1 MSFIRKVSCFSMSV
15 LQNSKGINV
24 FAFSACILILV
35 ACALLFSATVEAA
48 TYNLSAGQYPP
59 CSSKSWTANG
69 TTYVCNYGKVTLNA
83 GDAVVANASSTL
95 WAENGFLID
104 ASVVGSSAHSI
115 MLRSSY
121 GVIRTT
127 GGSSAGTVI
136 FGSVIGASVTLGGT
150 TVKGSVTGSGGAVMV
165 NSEIEGNVGFNNEI
179 TLTNTIVA
187 GFVESANREITLSGG
202 SVGGGVKSSGGA
214 GVFIDGT
221 TVQGEISSANIISIE
236 DSKVTGNVVS
246 SCCKVTVTSSSVIG
260 NIFTQGN
267 PIELNGT
274 DVVGTVSNTNRI
286 YLNDSVVY
294 GDVAAATDWGNQVT
308 IQGTGF
314 SRIYGQCAY
323 SGLSPASLCSD
334 STDINEILPLYL
346 RFDEASWRN
355 ATVQNSGTLNV
366 TGVASGAAETVG
378 AIPALPGTW
387 GTCRYGEFS
396 GSGRVS
402 VPHHSTL
409 NFNDKLS
416 VSFWLNVSEL
426 PASGSVILLG
436 KGDNYRL
443 ELNAAGRLVLT
454 TRMFGLF
461 SSREL
466 AVATGIGNGWN
477 HVGFTLEFQS
487 LFVLL
492 PTVDIKLYVNGELK
506 DSKSE
511 TLLIGWGLSTNS
523 ADVLIGGSGSKGL
536 RGLIDEVRLDRAIW
550 GATEFSRQARA
561 RHWCGSSLAIDHF
574 EFVTGGGAH
583 TCSPHTIT
591 LKACT
596 NAAPAACQLYPG
608 TVSVTLAGNG
618 WVGGSSK
625 SLING
630 VGSFQLQGLQLQMP
644 LRLVSSSP
652 SSASQTL
659 CQVGDAPWS
668 TACILNFAQSG
679 FIFDVPNMVASQGV
693 KVPISAVIDRGNPGS
708 PRCEPAFTDENV
720 PRNIKFW
727 SDFISPA
734 GNDLAD
740 GSQKILVNEKS
751 VAQSFATAEPLP
763 LYFNEKGVSQ
773 IDVNYREAGKMRLSA
788 HYAGSDNERDS
799 GLMEGSSDFVSRP
812 DRFSIEVVGAPDCDP
827 KKEFSEDNCHKFIAA
842 GDELPLEIKA
852 LNSGGDETLNFMH
865 ELVRMEVVG
874 KPSDGCGEMAGDCF
888 PRGGVVPKLLP
899 NEYKHGYGNVN
910 VFESAPY
917 VDEVGIVKL
926 RAIAKDYIESGLDV
940 AGVSDYVGRFI
951 PAYFI
956 VSSDARLVPACNGFT
971 YQGQEAV
978 FLGGYPEVVI
988 TAFNSQNQEVQNYDR
1003 PGYWLLDPPKRGSY
1017 LSITGRAKIDERLD
1031 SVGEVN
1037 SILVKAT
1044 ENDGGGRTYN
1054 WPSVDEEKRPADA
1067 LIWRAPVNPDP
1078 DDLPFGADALPIARL
1093 VIDKG
1098 QLRDKDGVC
1107 YRGAEGKLGECSDFT
1122 HDFGGSEIRLGRL
1135 RIGNAHGSELQDLS
1149 LPWVIETW
1157 QASNIFLPETGD
1169 ACSAP
1174 TWGKALASEPAG
1186 KLVGKQLVITG
1197 GHSGY
1202 EGSLIITKPEA
1213 TGEARIGF
1221 ENVPEWLWYDWR
1233 GKGREASRGLAS
1245 FGIYHGPKPLIFR
1258 REVYRG
1264 M

>member
-1 MSFIRKVSCFSMSV
+1 MNVTIPVMRYLALAAFVLFCGVS
-15 LQNSKGINV
+15 
-24 FAFSACILILV
+24 A
-35 ACALLFSATVEAA
+35 EAA
-48 TYNLSAGQYPP
+48 TYNLSNGQYPP
-59 CSSKSWTANG
+59 CSSNNWTVSG
-69 TTYVCNYGKVTLNA
+69 TTYTCNYGIVTLKA
-83 GDAVVANASSTL
+83 GDTVIASTQAVL
-95 WAENGFLID
+95 WAESGFTIHASTIGSVGNGMVLRASYGDIKISG
-104 ASVVGSSAHSI
+104 ASNAKSVV
-115 MLRSSY
+115 Y
-121 GVIRTT
+121 
-127 GGSSAGTVI
+127 
-136 FGSVIGASVTLGGT
+136 GSVIGANVDLGDT
-150 TVKGSVTGSGGAVMV
+150 TVKGGVSGSGNAMMV
-165 NSEIEGNVGFNNEI
+165 RSSIEGNVEFSNKI
-179 TLTNTIVA
+179 TLVDTTVN
-187 GFVESANREITLSGG
+187 GFVSSTNREITLTGGRIGGRVTSSGG
-202 SVGGGVKSSGGA
+202 S

-221 TVQGEISSANIISIE
+221 AVEGNISSANTILISSASI
-236 DSKVTGNVVS
+236 TGNVAS
-246 SCCKVTVTSSSVIG
+246 NCCKITVNSSSIVGDISAP
-260 NIFTQGN
+260 GN
-267 PIELNGT
+267 PIELNDS

-286 YLNDSVVY
+286 YLNDSIVY
-294 GDVAAATDWGNQVT
+294 GDVLAATGWGSDNIT
-308 IQGTGF
+308 IQGKGN
-314 SRIYGQCAY
+314 SRIFGQCAY
-323 SGLSPASLCSD
+323 SGLSPTSLCSD
-334 STDINEILPLYL
+334 SDINETLPLYL

-366 TGVASGAAETVG
+366 TGVASGAAETAG

-396 GSGRVS
+396 GSGRIS

-409 NFNDKLS
+409 SFNDKLS

-443 ELNAAGRLVLT
+443 ELNAAGRLILT
-454 TRMFGLF
+454 TRMFGLLF
-461 SSREL
+461 SRDLVITTE
-466 AVATGIGNGWN
+466 AGGGWN
-477 HVGFTLEFQS
+477 HVGFTLEYQS
-487 LFVLL
+487 LLVLF
-492 PTVDIKLYVNGELK
+492 PTINAKLYVNGELK
-506 DSKSE
+506 ASDSE
-511 TLLIGWGLSTNS
+511 TLLAGWGLSTNS
-523 ADVLIGGSGSKGL
+523 TALNIGGNGSKGL
-536 RGLIDEVRLDRAIW
+536 RGLMDEVRLDRALW
-550 GATEFSRQARA
+550 GAIEFSRQARA

-574 EFVTGGGAH
+574 EFVTGEGAH

-596 NAAPAACQLYPG
+596 NAASSACQLYPG
-608 TVSVTLAGNG
+608 TVSVTLTGNG
-618 WVGGSSK
+618 WVGGGSK

-630 VGSFQLQGLQLQMP
+630 IGSFKLQGLQLQMP
-644 LRLVSSSP
+644 LGLSSSNP
-652 SSASQTL
+652 PFASQTL
-659 CQVGDAPWS
+659 CQIGDAPPS
-668 TACILNFAQSG
+668 SACILNFSQSG

-693 KVPISAVIDRGNPGS
+693 QKVPIRAVIDRGNPGS
-708 PRCEPAFTDENV
+708 PQCEPAFTDEDV
-720 PRNIKFW
+720 SRNIKFW
-727 SDFISPA
+727 SEFISPA
-734 GNDLAD
+734 GSELAV
-740 GSQKILVNEKS
+740 SSERVWVNREA
-751 VAQSFATAEPLP
+751 VAQSFAAAEPLS
-763 LYFNEKGVSQ
+763 LYFNGDGISH
-773 IDVNYREAGKMRLSA
+773 IDVNYREAGKMHLNA
-788 HYAGSDNERDS
+788 HYAGSGNEGDS

-812 DRFSIEVVGAPDCDP
+812 DRFSIEVVGSPECNP
-827 KKEFSEDNCHKFIAA
+827 KESFSKNNCPKFIAA
-842 GDELPLEIKA
+842 GDEFPLEIKA

-865 ELVRMEVVG
+865 ERVRMEVVG
-874 KPSDGCGEMAGDCF
+874 EPSEGCGEIADDCF
-888 PRGGVVPKLLP
+888 PKGGVVPKLLP
-899 NEYKHGYGNVN
+899 SEYKHGYGNVN
-910 VFESAPY
+910 FFESAPY
-917 VDEVGIVKL
+917 VDEVGIVKV
-926 RAIAKDYIESGLDV
+926 RAIAEDYIEGGLDV
-940 AGVSDYVGRFI
+940 TGVSDYVGRFV
-951 PAYFI
+951 PKYLK
-956 VSSDARLVPACNGFT
+956 VSSDARLAPACNGFT

-1003 PGYWLLDPPKRGSY
+1003 PGYWLLDPPTRGSY

-1078 DDLPFGADALPIARL
+1078 DDLPFGTDALPIARL

-1098 QLRDKDGVC
+1098 QLMDKDGVC

-1197 GHSGY
+1197 GQSGY

-1258 REVYRG
+1258 REIYRG